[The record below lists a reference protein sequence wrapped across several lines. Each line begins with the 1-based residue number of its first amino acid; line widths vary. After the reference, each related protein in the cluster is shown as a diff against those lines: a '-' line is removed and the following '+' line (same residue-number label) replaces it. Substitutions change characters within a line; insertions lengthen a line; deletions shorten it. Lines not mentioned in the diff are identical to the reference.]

1 MKELIINNKKYKV
14 AVIGLGY
21 VGLTYSLYLNS
32 LGYEVSGI
40 DINKS
45 TLISLQNGNLP
56 FFEENLEG
64 YLKNSIDND
73 LLQLFHVDEYMKFK
87 PKQNIIYIVTVG
99 TPVFQ
104 EEINTKSLNNV
115 FSFLKDKLN
124 DEDAVVLRSTVPLG
138 FTKRYC
144 EMLSTKIFYC
154 FAPERTIEG
163 KAIIELSTLPQ
174 IFGCDHKIHGDFFD
188 KIFRSFSSEVVKVEN
203 SKTAEMI
210 KLTSNVYRD
219 VIFGFSNE
227 ISLIS
232 YNNGINPKSVID
244 SCNYKYPRCNIY
256 SSGPVAGPCL
266 SKDSYILKQ
275 SINESIT
282 KSIIL
287 SSRRLNEKYVIDIL
301 SDLISK
307 VKKSSILGV
316 SFKGTPPTNDIR
328 DSFAISLNNYLV
340 DKNINVVGYD
350 PLVYDEDFDSINL
363 KRAYTLEEAF
373 IDKDLIIIQNNN
385 TIFKRMDIYKLSKL
399 TNENAVIL
407 DLWSLHHNIKLYNRK
422 YIAL

>member
-1 MKELIINNKKYKV
+1 M
-14 AVIGLGY
+14 
-21 VGLTYSLYLNS
+21 
-32 LGYEVSGI
+32 
-40 DINKS
+40 
-45 TLISLQNGNLP
+45 
-56 FFEENLEG
+56 
-64 YLKNSIDND
+64 KNSIDND

-124 DEDAVVLRSTVPLG
+124 NEDAVVLRSTVPLG

-188 KIFRSFSSEVVKVEN
+188 KIFRSFSKEVVKVEN
-203 SKTAEMI
+203 SKTADMI

-407 DLWSLHHNIKLYNRK
+407 DLWSLHHNIKLHNRK

>member
-1 MKELIINNKKYKV
+1 MKELIINNKQYKV